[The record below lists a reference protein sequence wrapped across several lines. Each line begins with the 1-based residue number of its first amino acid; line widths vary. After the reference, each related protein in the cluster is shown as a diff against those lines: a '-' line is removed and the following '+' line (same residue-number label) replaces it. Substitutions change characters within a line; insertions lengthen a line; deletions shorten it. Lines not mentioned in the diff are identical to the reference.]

1 MKGEELV
8 SIVMPAYNV
17 EKYIEESIE
26 SVLYQTYSNWELIIV
41 NDCSL
46 DNTYKIIKKYHKKDS
61 RIKSYSL
68 LKNQGV
74 ANARNIAI
82 NNAKGKYITFLDS
95 DDIWLP
101 KKLEEQLKFIDQPNV
116 AMVFS
121 NFEKVDQAGRRT
133 KRKIIAPSVVDYHL
147 LLRGN
152 CIGCLTVMYD
162 TEKVGKMYFKN
173 VRHEDCA
180 LWLSILKKGYKAQNT
195 NSVMALYRVGNHSIS
210 SNKMK
215 ILSWQWNILRKEE
228 KLPWGR
234 AVFLYIHYAVKAL
247 LKAIK

>member
-1 MKGEELV
+1 MILV
-8 SIVMPAYNV
+8 SVIIPCYNSERYIVQ
-17 EKYIEESIE
+17 SIE
-26 SVLYQTYSNWELIIV
+26 SVIMQTFQQWEMIIV
-41 NDCSL
+41 DDCST
-46 DNTYKIIKKYHKKDS
+46 DNSADIIKKYEAKDF
-61 RIKSYSL
+61 RIRY
-68 LKNQGV
+68 LKTNEPSGSPSIP
-74 ANARNIAI
+74 RNIGIREAR
-82 NNAKGKYITFLDS
+82 GRYIAFLDS

-195 NSVMALYRVGNHSIS
+195 NSVKALYRVGNHSIS

>member
-95 DDIWLP
+95 DDI
-101 KKLEEQLKFIDQPNV
+101 
-116 AMVFS
+116 
-121 NFEKVDQAGRRT
+121 
-133 KRKIIAPSVVDYHL
+133 
-147 LLRGN
+147 
-152 CIGCLTVMYD
+152 
-162 TEKVGKMYFKN
+162 
-173 VRHEDCA
+173 
-180 LWLSILKKGYKAQNT
+180 
-195 NSVMALYRVGNHSIS
+195 
-210 SNKMK
+210 
-215 ILSWQWNILRKEE
+215 
-228 KLPWGR
+228 
-234 AVFLYIHYAVKAL
+234 
-247 LKAIK
+247 

>member
-1 MKGEELV
+1 
-8 SIVMPAYNV
+8 MP
-17 EKYIEESIE
+17 KF
-26 SVLYQTYSNWELIIV
+26 TF
-41 NDCSL
+41 SL
-46 DNTYKIIKKYHKKDS
+46 C
-61 RIKSYSL
+61 
-68 LKNQGV
+68 V
-74 ANARNIAI
+74 
-82 NNAKGKYITFLDS
+82 
-95 DDIWLP
+95 
-101 KKLEEQLKFIDQPNV
+101 
-116 AMVFS
+116 
-121 NFEKVDQAGRRT
+121 
-133 KRKIIAPSVVDYHL
+133 
-147 LLRGN
+147 
-152 CIGCLTVMYD
+152 
-162 TEKVGKMYFKN
+162 YFKN

>member
-1 MKGEELV
+1 MNNEMV
-8 SIVMPAYNV
+8 SIIMPVYNG
-17 EKYIEESIE
+17 ERYIGTSIE
-26 SVLYQTYSNWELIIV
+26 SVLSQTYLNWELLII
-41 NDCSL
+41 NDNSN
-46 DNTYKIIKKYHKKDS
+46 DKTKQIVKGYQKKDS
-61 RIKSYSL
+61 RIKIYN
-68 LKNQGV
+68 LKTNNGV
-74 ANARNIAI
+74 ANARNIGI
-82 NNAKGKYITFLDS
+82 ENSRGKYIAFLDS